1 MADKEVIMINPTVVA
16 AGANMSW
23 VMIAGV
29 IVFFMQSG
37 FALLESGSVRYKNY
51 QNVLLKNCMD
61 ACIGGLV
68 FWAWGYGLAYGDVDG
83 GFAGSKYFFGINME
97 G

>member
-1 MADKEVIMINPTVVA
+1 MATEEEVIVIDPAVVA

-23 VMIAGV
+23 MMIAGV

-51 QNVLLKNCMD
+51 
-61 ACIGGLV
+61 
-68 FWAWGYGLAYGDVDG
+68 
-83 GFAGSKYFFGINME
+83 
-97 G
+97 